1 MEPLK
6 TSQEPPSRTSSLA
19 TRLFVSATAWVV
31 VILLITGIVLSSVY
45 RAASERAFDRRLN
58 LYLRT
63 IVAEVAT
70 PDSTPD
76 QFQSLGEPLFE
87 LPLSGWYWQ
96 VARTDGDKPDVRA
109 SRSLW
114 DKKLPKLEEQ
124 GNELTA
130 AGIRIGYV
138 DGPEGQTLR
147 MVERPVDLG
156 ADGKFLVMVAGDAS
170 EIFEETRAFDYY
182 LGGTFAALSIVL
194 VLTTIFQVRFGLAP
208 LKRISDSIADIRS
221 GRAERLEGEFPVEI
235 APLARETN
243 ALIDANRE
251 IVERA
256 RTHVGNLAHAI
267 KTPLSVIVNEASARS
282 GDPFAE
288 KVLEQTHVMRDQVA
302 HHLERAR
309 IAARLTIIGTVTEV
323 APVIEALRRT
333 MEKIHRDRDIAIEVE
348 ADTSAKFRGERQ
360 DIEEMAGNLVDNAC
374 KWAESRVFIEV
385 LVERG
390 SGLAA
395 RGGEEGA
402 SMLRIIVDDDGRG
415 LSPDERATVSR
426 RGARLD
432 ESKPGSGLGLSIV
445 VDLAALYG
453 GSLTLGTAPI
463 GGLRAELVLPGV

>member
-1 MEPLK
+1 
-6 TSQEPPSRTSSLA
+6 
-19 TRLFVSATAWVV
+19 V

-45 RAASERAFDRRLN
+45 RSASERAFDRRLN

-63 IVAEVAT
+63 LVADVAT
-70 PDSTPD
+70 PDEPPD
-76 QFQSLGEPLFE
+76 KQMQSLGEPLFE

-96 VARTDGDKPDVRA
+96 VTRTDGDKPDVRA

-124 GNELTA
+124 GVELTA

-138 DGPEGQTLR
+138 EGPEGQTLR

-156 ADGKFLVMVAGDAS
+156 ADGKYQVEVAGDAS

-267 KTPLSVIVNEASARS
+267 KTPLSVIVNEATSHS
-282 GDPFAE
+282 SDPFAE
-288 KVLEQTHVMRDQVA
+288 KVLEQADVMRDQVA

-309 IAARLTIIGTVTEV
+309 IAARVTIVGTVTEV
-323 APVIEALRRT
+323 GPVVDALRRT
-333 MEKIHRDRDIAIEVE
+333 MEKIHRDRDIAIEV
-348 ADTSAKFRGERQ
+348 SAASNVMFRGERQ
-360 DIEEMAGNLVDNAC
+360 DLEEMVGNLVDNAC
-374 KWAESRVFIEV
+374 KWAASRVF
-385 LVERG
+385 VEILPNEATEPG
-390 SGLAA
+390 AA
-395 RGGEEGA
+395 P
-402 SMLRIIVDDDGRG
+402 MLRILVDDDGRG
-415 LSPDERATVSR
+415 LSEQERAQVSR
-426 RGARLD
+426 RGQRLD

-445 VDLAALYG
+445 TDLAGLYG
-453 GSLTLGTAPI
+453 GSLTLGHAPI
-463 GGLRAELVLPGV
+463 GGLRPELLLPAA